1 MQIEHKKVVYIHYT
15 VKNDAGELIDSS
27 EGKDPLAY
35 LHGYR
40 NIVVGLEK
48 ALEGKTTGDKLETT
62 VSPDEG
68 YGEVQ
73 EEMVQQVPR
82 EQFQGID
89 NIEVGMHFEAQTEQG
104 PHLVEVTA
112 IDDQFVTVDGNHP
125 LAGTTLNFSVEVI
138 EVRDA
143 TEEEIAHGHVH
154 GVGGHE
160 H

>member
-62 VSPDEG
+62 VSPEEG

-125 LAGTTLNFSVEVI
+125 LAGSTLNFSVEVI
-138 EVRDA
+138 EVREA

>member
-15 VKNDAGELIDSS
+15 VKNDVGELIDSS

-62 VSPDEG
+62 VSPEEG